1 MSFAKYQG
9 LTVKEMEE
17 LRDDIKMHLDLDRES
32 QTNVK
37 YWEVHV
43 LFFYLFLFL
52 NSCVGIKMHR
62 YIMFFLNNCERD
74 V

>member
-43 LFFYLFLFL
+43 FFFHFRVNVLAL
-52 NSCVGIKMHR
+52 R
-62 YIMFFLNNCERD
+62 
-74 V
+74 

>member
-1 MSFAKYQG
+1 LYSILTPSYSAFKIYAFLALPDIYVYFAKYQG

-43 LFFYLFLFL
+43 IFFHLFT
-52 NSCVGIKMHR
+52 
-62 YIMFFLNNCERD
+62 E
-74 V
+74 